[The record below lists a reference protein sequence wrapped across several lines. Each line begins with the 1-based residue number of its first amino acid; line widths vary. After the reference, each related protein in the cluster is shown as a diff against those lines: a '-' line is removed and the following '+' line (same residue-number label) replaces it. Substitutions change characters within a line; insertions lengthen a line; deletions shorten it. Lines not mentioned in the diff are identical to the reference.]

1 MAVKLN
7 SIFLDADKIDGAI
20 RSFRADM
27 TVDGPT
33 VTEQFSAY
41 KLTIPDSPSGLL
53 HVHYRIDSTV
63 TLNASV
69 GKNKELSLAV
79 AEHVA
84 NTCKKTEYEPRPLGL
99 DKVTKQDWDFLIDY
113 LRDEWKFQV
122 TEEKLEHGVRFRVKK
137 AQGDEVFLHFYNT
150 GRFLMQGKAREVYG
164 VVASLLCELTPDKQ
178 AIVQAQLI
186 SFDLTQVKAQDLL
199 KELKQWTPSAVDIL
213 GDAAAAI
220 IAPSLALAKLNIEL
234 TDYSAFAYPAL
245 RGLEAYMKSLMA
257 EHGVAISNAAGFGS
271 SFNGPKL
278 KSGVSAKINCQSTV
292 AAVEISY
299 ALYNKHRPSLFHTE
313 ANVEF
318 SRIIE
323 RKEEA
328 VGIVHDVLRTIEQTA
343 SKIPK

>member
-7 SIFLDADKIDGAI
+7 CIYLDASKIEGAI
-20 RSFRADM
+20 KSFRSDM
-27 TVDGPT
+27 SVGGPAVKEKFTEYQLTVPGAP
-33 VTEQFSAY
+33 V
-41 KLTIPDSPSGLL
+41 GVL
-53 HVHYRIDSTV
+53 HVYHRADGTTTLHYK
-63 TLNASV
+63 V
-69 GKNKELSLAV
+69 GKNQELSLAV

-84 NTCKKTEYEPRPLGL
+84 TACKKTEYEQRPLVL
-99 DKVTKQDWDFLIDY
+99 EAIAQKDWDFLIAHLGD
-113 LRDEWKFQV
+113 DWKFQV
-122 TEEKLEHGVRFRVKK
+122 TQEKLEHGVRYKIKK
-137 AQGDEVFLHFYNT
+137 AEGDEVFLHRYNT
-150 GRFLMQGKAREVYG
+150 GRFLMQGKARELYG

-178 AIVQAQLI
+178 AIVQAQLAT
-186 SFDLTQVKAQDLL
+186 FNLEQVKAQDLL
-199 KELKQWTPSAVDIL
+199 EELKQWTPSAVNIL
-213 GDAAAAI
+213 GGAGAAI

-245 RGLEAYMKSLMA
+245 RGLEAYMKALMA
-257 EHGVAISNAAGFGS
+257 AHGEAISNAAGFGS

-278 KSGVSAKINCQSTV
+278 KSGVAMRIKCPSTV
-292 AAVEISY
+292 AAVEASY

-343 SKIPK
+343 SQIPK